1 MRKTI
6 IISVILTFG
15 FSLTATAQGC
25 IAIRNLPAGF
35 GQFASLGYSQ
45 TSDKWMLD
53 ISNRYF
59 EAASGFSGSTNK
71 GYDGVNIYQF
81 ITNFSLTRLLDKGWA
96 LSLDMPIQY
105 GTTATPTANSG
116 IRQSQHAFGLGDMRL
131 TVYKWILSTDVFR
144 RGNIQFGLGIKFP
157 TGNYRAVD
165 YYYNSDN
172 PAVKT
177 LAPVNTV
184 IQLGDGGTG
193 ITTQLN
199 AYYIFSPSI
208 SVFGDFF
215 YLISPVNTSGVAAW
229 PPGLF
234 PPAQDS
240 LNIETT
246 ENVNSVPDNYTLNVG
261 ANIIFHRF
269 VFTGGLKYQGAP
281 AHDLFG
287 ENDGRRVPGHIF
299 SVEPGA
305 QFKFKRSILYFTV
318 SIPVERGAI
327 PSVPDERAAAITGV
341 PTQGGGHFADVLYY
355 FGYTFTF

>member
-1 MRKTI
+1 MRNTI
-6 IISVILTFG
+6 IIFAILSIG
-15 FSLTATAQGC
+15 FNLTASAQGC

-35 GQFASLGYSQ
+35 GQFASLGYSKTQ
-45 TSDKWMLD
+45 DKWMLD

-96 LSLDMPIQY
+96 LSLDMPIQS

-116 IRQSQHAFGLGDMRL
+116 TRQSQHAFGLGDMRL

-172 PAVKT
+172 PVVKT
-177 LAPVNTV
+177 LAPVNVV

-199 AYYIFSPSI
+199 AYYIFSPTI

-215 YLISPVNTSGVAAW
+215 YLISPVNTNGVAAW
-229 PPGLF
+229 PP
-234 PPAQDS
+234 PDDS
-240 LNIETT
+240 LLVATT
-246 ENVNSVPDNYTLNVG
+246 GNVNSVPDNYSLNVG
-261 ANIIFHRF
+261 ANVIFHRF
-269 VFTGGLKYQGAP
+269 VFTGGLSYEGAP

-299 SVEPGA
+299 SVQPGA

-318 SIPVERGAI
+318 SIPVDRGAI
-327 PSVPDERAAAITGV
+327 PSVPDERGGAITGI
-341 PTQGGGHFADVLYY
+341 PTQGRGHFADVLYY